1 MLTTA
6 ATAGD
11 LVDAAL
17 REIGVLGGGETAPAH
32 DSEDALS
39 TLNRA
44 IDHWGIQN
52 LMLYEV
58 LRTTWTIASGTGQY
72 LVGTG
77 ATVDV
82 ARPASVESVVV
93 KYQDTSLSDTTEF
106 ALTKLTEEGWR
117 NIDIKTQTAV
127 YPSMFYY
134 TPSYVADADGH
145 IELWPIPTSSTLQ
158 GVLYAPYQVPEFSGL
173 TTLMYLPNG
182 YARMIVKN
190 LALELCPSYGRQADP
205 LLVSQARDAIAWVK
219 QNNHRLTDLA
229 MDPSALIGMENG
241 ANYSIY
247 QG

>member
-1 MLTTA
+1 MLTTV

-11 LVDAAL
+11 LVNAAL

-32 DSEDALS
+32 DAEDALS

-44 IDHWGIQN
+44 IDNWGIQP
-52 LMLYEV
+52 LLLYEI
-58 LRTTWTIASGTGQY
+58 LRTTWTITSGTGQY
-72 LVGTG
+72 KVGTG
-77 ATVDV
+77 ATVNV
-82 ARPASVESVVV
+82 ARVPFVENMVV

-106 ALTKLTEEGWR
+106 ALTKLTEEGWQ

-134 TPSYVADADGH
+134 SPAYVAYSQGL

-173 TTLMYLPNG
+173 TTVMNLPNG

-205 LLVSQARDAIAWVK
+205 LLVSQARDAISWVK
-219 QNNHRLTDLA
+219 QNNHRVTDLA